1 MVFPSG
7 SIDIYEEPVPNDEY
21 AIFVDCATGYGTD
34 FTSAHVISLTNGAIV
49 AEFHGKME
57 APRAAVQMHFLAK
70 HYNTALIAI
79 ERQGGYGDAMIIALK
94 DGTNALPPYPRVYRH
109 TQYTKSDRHLA

>member
-1 MVFPSG
+1 
-7 SIDIYEEPVPNDEY
+7 
-21 AIFVDCATGYGTD
+21 
-34 FTSAHVISLTNGAIV
+34 V

-57 APRAAVQMHFLAK
+57 APRAAVQMHFLGK

-109 TQYTKSDRHLA
+109 TQYTKSDRHLASDYGFPMGAKLREQVLTNLKDWIRQRQ